1 MQLNFNSTPAIVQ
14 VAVGRHPE
22 VASTTLNLDVF
33 KRTGALGEV
42 LGIVV
47 NESATENLVVALQ
60 TGDLNTDADYATRQI
75 RVDGSLVNSLTVPPK
90 GRATFAVDGPN
101 VLESNSLYWRVAVTD
116 QTKAYGVV
124 TLVTGNGSLELLRKF
139 G

>member
-1 MQLNFNSTPAIVQ
+1 MQLNYTSMPAVVQ

-22 VASTTLNLDVF
+22 IASTTLNIDVLR
-33 KRTGALGEV
+33 RTGVIGDV
-42 LGIVV
+42 LGLVV

-60 TGDLNTDADYATRQI
+60 TSDLNTDADYATRQI
-75 RVDGSLVNSLTVPPK
+75 RVDGSLVNSLTVPPR
-90 GRATFAVDGPN
+90 GRATFTVDGPN
-101 VLESNSLYWRVAVTD
+101 ANEANSLYWRLALTD
-116 QTKAYGVV
+116 QTKAFGVV